1 MRMVFLDTSAL
12 VAFFD
17 KNDANYERSRSFFHS
32 LPKERI
38 RVVITDYVLDEC
50 ITMVLSRAGHAVAV
64 KAGEFLLSSRIV
76 ELIWLDEAVKIESW
90 DYFRKHADKVFSFTD
105 CTSFVLMKKMKLTA
119 YFGFD
124 DDFKQAGFLPHV

>member
-17 KNDANYERSRSFFHS
+17 KNDANYERSRSFFRS

-50 ITMVLSRAGHAVAV
+50 ITMVLSRAGHGVAV

-76 ELIWLDEAVKIESW
+76 ELIWLDETVKIESW
-90 DYFRKHADKVFSFTD
+90 EYFRKHDDKVFSFTD
-105 CTSFVLMKKMKLTA
+105 CTSFVLMKKMKLKK

-124 DDFKQAGFLPHV
+124 DDFKQAGFMLHT